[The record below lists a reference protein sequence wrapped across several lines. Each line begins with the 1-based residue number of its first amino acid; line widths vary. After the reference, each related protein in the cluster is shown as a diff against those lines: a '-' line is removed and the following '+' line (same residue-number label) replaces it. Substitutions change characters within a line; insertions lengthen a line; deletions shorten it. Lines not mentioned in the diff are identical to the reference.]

1 MTDEKDKEVETL
13 DTRDFDAEIEEI
25 IDLIEKKN
33 TVVCEVYS
41 LRTMRSISR
50 R

>member
-25 IDLIEKKN
+25 IDLIEEKKIQSSAKY
-33 TVVCEVYS
+33 TP
-41 LRTMRSISR
+41 
-50 R
+50 